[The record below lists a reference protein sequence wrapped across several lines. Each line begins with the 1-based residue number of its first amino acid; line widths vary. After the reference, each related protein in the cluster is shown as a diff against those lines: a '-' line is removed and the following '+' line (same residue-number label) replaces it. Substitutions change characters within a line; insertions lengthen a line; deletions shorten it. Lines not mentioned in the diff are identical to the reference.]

1 MKVSARETNLA
12 LLKDM
17 SYEARMGHVRSSGR
31 VNSRVAVAVEW
42 DDTGKSQRAE
52 GQTVDISA
60 KGCLA
65 VIPQGFAVGQKLRL
79 FNLTNQNSCEAVL
92 VWRGHE
98 GRKGW
103 ELGLELQDPTL
114 GLPKSSQSN
123 FHRLLRRRVHFFLA
137 NQYLRNVKLAR
148 PWGFSEGGTHI

>member
-1 MKVSARETNLA
+1 VA

-17 SYEARMGHVRSSGR
+17 SYEARMGHIRSSGR

-42 DDTGKSQRAE
+42 NDAGEKRRAH
-52 GQTVDISA
+52 GHTADISL

-79 FNLTNQNSCEAVL
+79 FNLINQNSCEAVL

-98 GRKGW
+98 VGKGW
-103 ELGLELQDPTL
+103 ELGLELQDATADFW
-114 GLPKSSQSN
+114 GLD
-123 FHRLLRRRVHFFLA
+123 A
-137 NQYLRNVKLAR
+137 
-148 PWGFSEGGTHI
+148 

>member
-1 MKVSARETNLA
+1 LRFGVQETIVA

-17 SYEARMGHVRSSGR
+17 SYEARMGHIRSSGR

-42 DDTGKSQRAE
+42 NDSGKKLRAE
-52 GQTVDISA
+52 GHTADVSL

-65 VIPQGFAVGQKLRL
+65 VIPQGFVVGQRLRL
-79 FNLTNQNSCEAVL
+79 VNLTNQNSCEAVL

-103 ELGLELQDPTL
+103 ELGLELQDAAL
-114 GLPKSSQSN
+114 DFWGLD
-123 FHRLLRRRVHFFLA
+123 V
-137 NQYLRNVKLAR
+137 
-148 PWGFSEGGTHI
+148 

>member
-1 MKVSARETNLA
+1 MMAATCGGLGSLSRLGFGGQEAIVA

-17 SYEARMGHVRSSGR
+17 SYEARMGHIRSSGR

-42 DDTGKSQRAE
+42 NDDGKKQRAE
-52 GQTVDISA
+52 GHTADISS

-65 VIPQGFAVGQKLRL
+65 VIPQGFAVGQKVRL

-103 ELGLELQDPTL
+103 ELGLELLDATVDFWGL
-114 GLPKSSQSN
+114 GL
-123 FHRLLRRRVHFFLA
+123 
-137 NQYLRNVKLAR
+137 
-148 PWGFSEGGTHI
+148 

>member
-1 MKVSARETNLA
+1 MA

-17 SYEARMGHVRSSGR
+17 PYEARMGHIRNSGR

-42 DDTGKSQRAE
+42 NDAGKKLRAE
-52 GQTVDISA
+52 GHTADISS

-65 VIPQGFAVGQKLRL
+65 IIPQGFVVGQKLRL

-103 ELGLELQDPTL
+103 ELGLELQDATL
-114 GLPKSSQSN
+114 DFWGLD
-123 FHRLLRRRVHFFLA
+123 V
-137 NQYLRNVKLAR
+137 
-148 PWGFSEGGTHI
+148 